1 MKNLKQQASVQLKTS
16 FGEFEFS
23 AFSESSQDNMPHLVL
38 RNSRSGDNQSENIR
52 IHSECITG
60 DLFGSC
66 RCDCGPQLQKSLEY
80 ISRNGG
86 MVIYLRQ
93 EGRGIGIIN
102 KIKAYNQQD
111 LGFDTAEAN
120 KNLGFD
126 YDEREYQEA
135 ISILEYYKLKE
146 INLLTNNPLK
156 LDAFKK
162 SSIVVNRRIA
172 LEIDPQE
179 DNQRYLKTKKEFFG
193 HLLDLV

>member
-1 MKNLKQQASVQLKTS
+1 MKNLKKQASVQLKTS
-16 FGEFEFS
+16 YGEFEFS
-23 AFSESSQDNMPHLVL
+23 AFSVSVKDKMPHLVL
-38 RNSRSGDNQSENIR
+38 RNNMSNNNQPENVR

-66 RCDCGPQLQKSLEY
+66 RCDCGPQLHKSLDY
-80 ISRNGG
+80 ISNFGG

-126 YDEREYQEA
+126 YDERKYQEA
-135 ISILEYYKLKE
+135 ISILEHYHLNE

-162 SSIVVNRRIA
+162 SSILVKNRIA

-179 DNQRYLKTKKEFFG
+179 DNHHYLKTKKEFFG